1 MSATEITARGGLPA
15 SRCEAGR
22 RYEITPPV
30 VKVLG
35 HVGYDACYAA
45 MRALTAS
52 RTPETADELWITE
65 HEPLYTT
72 GIAGRA
78 EHLPRNSTIPVV
90 RVDRGGQI
98 TYHGPG
104 QTLVYCLIDL
114 ARRRITVST
123 MVDLMEQAVIDLLAA
138 YGTRGERRKGAPG
151 VYVGGSKIAALGL
164 RVRSGRCYHGVALN
178 VSNDLAPFDAIDPC
192 GYAGLRVTN
201 TKSLGIATGHRELG
215 ERLAHGIA
223 SEICAASAVRTTG

>member
-1 MSATEITARGGLPA
+1 MSTTGIATRGELPA
-15 SRCEAGR
+15 SRRNAG
-22 RYEITPPV
+22 YEITPPV
-30 VKVLG
+30 IKV
-35 HVGYDACYAA
+35 VGRVAYDASYTA

-65 HEPLYTT
+65 HEPLYTV

-78 EHLPRNSTIPVV
+78 EHFPRGSSIPVM

-104 QTLVYCLIDL
+104 QTIVYCLIDL
-114 ARRRITVST
+114 ARRKITVST
-123 MVDLMEQAVIDLLAA
+123 MVGLMEQAVINVLARH
-138 YGTRGERRKGAPG
+138 GTQGERRQGAPG
-151 VYVGGSKIAALGL
+151 VYVGGAKIAALGL

-192 GYAGLRVTN
+192 GYPGLPVTS
-201 TKSLGIATGHRELG
+201 TERLGIATGHREFG
-215 ERLAHGIA
+215 ERLAHAIA
-223 SEICAASAVRTTG
+223 CEICAASAVRTPE